1 MENNTEVKF
10 DTNEILDISN
20 QVIRQIIEEVEINK
34 RFFVTERKIQRN
46 HSKRSEKRYVKIIVT
61 N

>member
-20 QVIRQIIEEVEINK
+20 QVIRQIIEEVEIK
-34 RFFVTERKIQRN
+34 SKIKIGKTGFFDCKAL
-46 HSKRSEKRYVKIIVT
+46 
-61 N
+61 